1 MPLPRLALAI
11 PLCLT
16 LAACASGYIAPTGGP
31 QARVRL
37 NVTGDNYFAMMHTFE
52 EQSTCHGD
60 LSIALLGGP
69 GFVKANPQNNP
80 RAGMIGSKSSIDPH
94 IAEIVVPAG
103 KPFTIRYNQIGP
115 HGTMVVRGCSLIATF
130 TPEADGQYELVYSY
144 DGKLCGINTAKLS
157 QTPGSEISR
166 TNIPDFIKRTQG
178 MLGCE

>member
-1 MPLPRLALAI
+1 MPIPRLVLAI
-11 PLCLT
+11 SLCLT
-16 LAACASGYIAPTGGP
+16 LAACASGYIAPASGP
-31 QARVRL
+31 QARIRL

-80 RAGMIGSKSSIDPH
+80 RIGMIGSKSSIDPH

-130 TPEADGQYELVYSY
+130 TPEADGQYELVYSN
-144 DGKLCGINTAKLS
+144 DGKLCGIHTAKLS